1 MARKQTSATG
11 APDVAQIVARMRS
24 NPVKGRG
31 QRSPLYLWLRENH
44 SRLVEEFSASA
55 PSWPQLA
62 AALGDSGILNGE
74 GKLPTAEGTR
84 TVWYRVRQEMSGA
97 KKTGSPPRLQAVK
110 PIGSDPPGP
119 PMPIAPDTTGE
130 TPRRFGTVRVRGV
143 SEEVPSKEA
152 PMPSAKVEVDQPSVD
167 VDDVLSKFMPSA
179 AKRG

>member
-1 MARKQTSATG
+1 M
-11 APDVAQIVARMRS
+11 AQIVARMRS

-44 SRLVEEFSASA
+44 SRLVQEFSASA

-74 GKLPTAEGTR
+74 GNPPTAEGTR

-97 KKTGSPPRLQAVK
+97 KKTGSPPRLPVVK
-110 PIGSDPPGP
+110 PIGSDPPSP
-119 PMPIAPDTTGE
+119 SMPIASDATGE
-130 TPRRFGTVRVRGV
+130 APRRFGTVRVRGMA
-143 SEEVPSKEA
+143 EEASSKDA
-152 PMPSAKVEVDQPSVD
+152 PMPSAKADQPSVD